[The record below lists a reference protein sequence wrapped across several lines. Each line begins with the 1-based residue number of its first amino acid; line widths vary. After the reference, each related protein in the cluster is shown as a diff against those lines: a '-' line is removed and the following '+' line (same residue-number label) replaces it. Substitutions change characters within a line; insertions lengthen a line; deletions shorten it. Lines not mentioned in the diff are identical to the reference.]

1 MMPKKPS
8 KPKKNPSD
16 PTLLALEVFEAAI
29 KEPLTA
35 KAAKKQKA
43 KTKAKRKS

>member
-1 MMPKKPS
+1 MPKKTN

-29 KEPLTA
+29 REPLA
-35 KAAKKQKA
+35 SPKA
-43 KTKAKRKS
+43 KPVKPLPKKKEKK